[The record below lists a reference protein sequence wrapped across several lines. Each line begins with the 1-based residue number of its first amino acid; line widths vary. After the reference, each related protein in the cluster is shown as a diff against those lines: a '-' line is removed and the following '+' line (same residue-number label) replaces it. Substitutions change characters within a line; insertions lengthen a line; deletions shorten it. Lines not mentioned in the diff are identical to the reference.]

1 MASEG
6 YHEPIEWLDQATIE
20 KHRAVQSVVEELQ
33 AADWYDQRVAAC
45 TDEALRG
52 ILAHNRDEEKEHA
65 AMNLEWLR
73 RHDPGFDKQLRT
85 YLFTDLPI
93 TEVEDASME
102 GGATGGDTDG
112 VGGSDA
118 SLGIGSLKG
127 TSK

>member
-65 AMNLEWLR
+65 AMGLEWLR
-73 RHDPGFDKQLRT
+73 RHDPVLDQHLRT
-85 YLFTDLPI
+85 YLFTEGSI
-93 TEVEDASME
+93 TAVEQEADADNGS
-102 GGATGGDTDG
+102 G
-112 VGGSDA
+112 GGSGDLA
-118 SLGIGSLKG
+118 IGSLREEAVR
-127 TSK
+127 

>member
-65 AMNLEWLR
+65 AMGLEWWR
-73 RHDPGFDKQLRT
+73 RHDPVLDQHLRT
-85 YLFTDLPI
+85 YLFTEGSI
-93 TEVEDASME
+93 TAVEQEAE
-102 GGATGGDTDG
+102 GDNGSG
-112 VGGSDA
+112 GGSGDLA
-118 SLGIGSLKG
+118 IGSLREEAVR
-127 TSK
+127 